1 MTTLDSLKQGDS
13 ARVVDVV
20 GDDGIAMRLME
31 MGVTEGELVTVLGFA
46 PLGDPMELRIRGY
59 HLSLRASEARRVQI
73 GPV

>member
-13 ARVVDVV
+13 ARVVDVA

-73 GPV
+73 DPV

>member
-13 ARVVDVV
+13 ARVVDVA